1 VPALTLDAVH
11 PTADLELP
19 EPYDRQRREAR
30 ADRAERIKPFR
41 AGPLLVASLQVAG
54 GDVVHA
60 GDASD
65 GGERLRLAHA
75 ADTGADHDAD
85 LRFVLDPRRFGRQ
98 HDRVA
103 VADHGRG
110 WLEEDQRV
118 FRDHVP
124 ELRCVLAVVAPDADD
139 LPRPCDGHVPTP
151 LLKSPYKTRQPPPAQ
166 GDAPVDP
173 GRIRFIFRPVRRGP
187 SGSARAVCF
196 PRSSFMKATDIR
208 RGHVILIDG
217 QPCRVMDFTHR
228 TPGNLRAFVQVRLR
242 NLVTGN
248 TFDMRLSA
256 TDFVDEAPL
265 ETKEFQVL
273 YRDQGGVHVMDT
285 TSYEQHTLDAEATGD
300 HADWL
305 QPEMHIQVEW
315 LNGRPVGIEL
325 PSVVELTVVQT
336 SPVMRGAT
344 KTASTKPAKLSNGV
358 TIQVP
363 EFVNEGEKVRVD
375 PREGVYLERAK

>member
-1 VPALTLDAVH
+1 
-11 PTADLELP
+11 
-19 EPYDRQRREAR
+19 
-30 ADRAERIKPFR
+30 
-41 AGPLLVASLQVAG
+41 
-54 GDVVHA
+54 
-60 GDASD
+60 
-65 GGERLRLAHA
+65 
-75 ADTGADHDAD
+75 
-85 LRFVLDPRRFGRQ
+85 
-98 HDRVA
+98 
-103 VADHGRG
+103 
-110 WLEEDQRV
+110 
-118 FRDHVP
+118 
-124 ELRCVLAVVAPDADD
+124 
-139 LPRPCDGHVPTP
+139 
-151 LLKSPYKTRQPPPAQ
+151 
-166 GDAPVDP
+166 
-173 GRIRFIFRPVRRGP
+173 
-187 SGSARAVCF
+187 
-196 PRSSFMKATDIR
+196 MKATDIR
-208 RGHVILIDG
+208 RGHVVMIDG

-228 TPGNLRAFVQVRLR
+228 TPGNLRAFVQVRFR

-248 TFDMRLSA
+248 TFDTRLAA

-285 TSYEQHTLDAEATGD
+285 TSYEQHTLDAAATGVD
-300 HADWL
+300 ADWL

-363 EFVNEGEKVRVD
+363 EFISEGEKVRVD